1 MEERQVPA
9 DESEAATML
18 WNIFTGIYVD
28 ELTNNRHMSVK
39 VLEHDYGGPATL
51 AKYKAYIEFPYQVST
66 MKFYENI
73 AHGVVILVPTARF
86 QEALMEGEVRVDS
99 STIII

>member
-1 MEERQVPA
+1 MEERQIPA
-9 DESEAATML
+9 DESEAATIL
-18 WNIFTGIYVD
+18 SNGFTGIYVD

-86 QEALMEGEVRVDS
+86 LQALMEGQVRKIS
-99 STIII
+99 S